1 MSTTETRP
9 YKGYPFKM
17 NQQVS
22 TLTTKQFQQLRASTL
37 DGDREKIDGVS
48 RLLWQLENEKFF
60 KDYSSNHQ
68 EMIAEFLKT
77 LSEFSIWLE
86 EKNLEEE

>member
-1 MSTTETRP
+1 MTTTETRP
-9 YKGYPFKM
+9 YKGHPYKL
-17 NQQVS
+17 NQPVS

-37 DGDREKIDGVS
+37 DGDSEKIDRVS

-68 EMIAEFLKT
+68 EMIADFLKT

-86 EKNLEEE
+86 EKNPDV